1 MLPPFCAL
9 YESFERATCVLAQPQ
24 LPFSKFITEPWHT
37 TGLTLSASVV
47 SESSWGWPV
56 ASDYLLIGQRFRP
69 AYQSGAKAYIWGA
82 IHASQTCGR
91 VIALLRLEILVTRTP
106 RVYLRQPTVWKWLYA
121 TPDRTFRHQCRQQ
134 QDRHTRPLQGSQP
147 KNVAGPRV
155 SFPWQTE
162 SGSFKFEV
170 PIRGPNA
177 IVSLPT
183 PIRLVLSPAHYVF
196 QSTFS
201 LVDVSLPFEDL
212 RQR

>member
-37 TGLTLSASVV
+37 TGLTLSASAV

-82 IHASQTCGR
+82 IHVSQTCGR
-91 VIALLRLEILVTRTP
+91 VIALLRLEILQYVHRGCISANQLCGNGFTP
-106 RVYLRQPTVWKWLYA
+106 LQIEHSGANADNNKA
-121 TPDRTFRHQCRQQ
+121 
-134 QDRHTRPLQGSQP
+134 LQGSQP
-147 KNVAGPRV
+147 KKVAGPRV

-162 SGSFKFEV
+162 SGSFEFEV

-183 PIRLVLSPAHYVF
+183 PIRLVLPPAHHVF

-201 LVDVSLPFEDL
+201 LVKHFRRFEDL